1 MFGHIAVSYRRE
13 LIKLLYSLWSII
25 SPFLSGSSVVAVLIG
40 VDRALSS
47 AMLNF
52 LIKSFVYLA

>member
-1 MFGHIAVSYRRE
+1 MFGHVAVSYRRE